1 MTKAELIQEAV
12 KRKMGFLSPEGAF
25 ITQTGKF
32 TGRAADKRFMVQH
45 EELANTV
52 DWGKTNQPISP
63 EKAHEVF
70 SAIEK
75 KHSESEIFE
84 MNGFVSTFPVHARS
98 TSPWHIAFTMNMFRD
113 RPIEALTDK
122 IPEGRRIEIRH
133 CPYTTASELGIE
145 DVDDTIIV
153 VDAKEL
159 KIGII
164 GTQYAGEMKKSA
176 FSLCNYI
183 LPELDFL
190 PMHASANCLKD
201 GSNASV
207 LFGLSGTGKTTLS
220 AADDRALIGDD
231 EIVWTPSGLSN
242 LEGGC
247 YAKLI
252 DLTEGR
258 EPQIYRA
265 CNREGAIMENVV
277 FDHEKNCVDFT
288 DGSKTENTRGSYSIE
303 ALDNIF
309 NQNKE
314 STVPKTIIFLTADAF
329 GAMPVVAKLD
339 SYQSQYHFI
348 SGYTAKVAGT
358 ELGITEP
365 RAAFSACFGAPFMP
379 RPAAVYAKMLAD
391 FTKKSGAT
399 VWLLNTGWT
408 SGPYGVGKRFPLSIT
423 RRILTAIQNG
433 EMNDQP
439 MHPHPIFGF
448 SVPESCP
455 GVEAKYLAAPEGEAV
470 EALAEK
476 FATNI
481 ETYAKHMDVLVLE
494 KGGPSKWQQ
503 AAARTDSENLPSAD
517 APL

>member
-12 KRKMGFLSPEGAF
+12 KREMGFLSPEGAF
-25 ITQTGKF
+25 ITETGEF
-32 TGRAADKRFMVQH
+32 TGRAADKRFMVAH
-45 EELANTV
+45 KELEDTV
-52 DWGKTNQPISP
+52 DWGAVNKPIAP
-63 EKAHEVF
+63 EKAAEIF
-70 SAIEK
+70 AAIEK
-75 KHSESEIFE
+75 KHAASETFE
-84 MNGFVSTFPVHARS
+84 MNGFVSGFPIHATS

-113 RPIEALTDK
+113 QPIAALKDK
-122 IPEGRRIEIRH
+122 IPENRRIEILH
-133 CPYTTASELGIE
+133 CPYATASELGIS
-145 DVDDTIIV
+145 DVDDTVII

-176 FSLCNYI
+176 FSLCNYMF
-183 LPELDFL
+183 PEMGFF
-190 PMHASANCLKD
+190 PMHASANCKED
-201 GSNASV
+201 GTNASV

-252 DLTEGR
+252 DLTEER

-277 FDHEKNCVDFT
+277 YDESSKCVDFA

-309 NQNKE
+309 DQNKE
-314 STVPKTIIFLTADAF
+314 STAPKTIIFLTADAF
-329 GAMPVVAKLD
+329 GAMPAVAKLD

-358 ELGITEP
+358 ELGVTEP
-365 RAAFSACFGAPFMP
+365 KAAFSACFGAPFMP

-391 FTKKSGAT
+391 FAEKSGAT

-408 SGPYGVGKRFPLSIT
+408 GGPYGVGKRFPLSVT
-423 RRILTAIQNG
+423 RRILQAIQNG
-433 EMNDQP
+433 ELKDQP
-439 MHPHPIFGF
+439 MRKHPVFGF
-448 SVPESCP
+448 SVPETCP
-455 GVEAKYLAAPEGEAV
+455 GVEAKYLAVPEGEAV
-470 EALAEK
+470 ATLADK
-476 FATNI
+476 FAANI
-481 ETYAKHMDVLVLE
+481 EKYAKHMDESVL
-494 KGGPSKWQQ
+494 KYGGPSKW
-503 AAARTDSENLPSAD
+503 ANSTLENSTESRNSAD
-517 APL
+517 ALM